1 MGIRDMF
8 DHKYPITNLHEV
20 DLTFMH
26 DDIDKMIA
34 ILDSWESIIN
44 ELKEG
49 LETLNGIDARV
60 QALESLTSGLSKAYS
75 DIDAL
80 KADNANIN
88 EQLRIIKNDFRDL
101 ITAWNQLFDD
111 YVAATQA
118 ALKKERGERISS
130 DFDLDAKIYT
140 LRYDMNHEFASIW
153 AYLEQIIPD
162 TIYNPGSGKRL
173 GFDANTRATYI
184 HLRDR
189 GLTIAELKQRHLT
202 VGDIAD
208 KYECWKLA
216 CKGRDLFNYTRHIYS
231 PVNGKLQSFHQIYSD
246 IIGRLYDSA
255 TYGDVADKQ
264 LSVQD
269 VIDLGLTYGEL
280 LTHNF

>member
-1 MGIRDMF
+1 MGIRNMF

-26 DDIDKMIA
+26 DDIDKMID
-34 ILDSWESIIN
+34 ILDSWESTIN

-49 LETLNGIDARV
+49 LNTLSGIDTRV
-60 QALESLTSGLSKAYS
+60 QALESLTSGLSKTYA

-88 EQLRIIKNDFRDL
+88 EQLRILKADFDDI

-111 YVAATQA
+111 YVAATDS
-118 ALKKERGERISS
+118 ALKAEKTARING
-130 DFDLDAKIYT
+130 DFDLDAKIYS
-140 LRYDMNHEFASIW
+140 LQYSVNQEFQAIY
-153 AYLEQIIPD
+153 AYLEHLIPD
-162 TIYNPGSGKRL
+162 TIYNPGCGVRL

-189 GLTIAELKQRHLT
+189 GLTIGQLKQRHLT
-202 VGDIAD
+202 VEDIAG
-208 KYECWKLA
+208 KFECWKLA
-216 CKGRDLFNYTRHIYS
+216 CKGRDLFNYTRHTYS

-246 IIGRLYDSA
+246 IIGRLYNSA
-255 TYGDVADKQ
+255 TYGDIADRQ

>member
-1 MGIRDMF
+1 MSIRTMF

-26 DDIDKMIA
+26 DDIDKMIS
-34 ILDSWESIIN
+34 ILEEWESTID

-49 LETLNGIDARV
+49 LNTLNGIDARV
-60 QALESLTSGLSKAYS
+60 QYLESLTSGLNKAYA
-75 DIDAL
+75 DIAAL
-80 KADNANIN
+80 KEDNANIT
-88 EQLRIIKNDFRDL
+88 EQLRILKDDFSSI

-111 YVAATQA
+111 YVAATDS
-118 ALKKERGERISS
+118 ALKAEKTARIQG
-130 DFDLDAKIYT
+130 DFDLDAKIYS
-140 LRYDMNHEFASIW
+140 LRYSVNSEFQAIY

-162 TIYNPGSGKRL
+162 TIYNPGCGIRL

-189 GLTIAELKQRHLT
+189 GITIGGLKQRHLT
-202 VGDIAD
+202 VGDIAG
-208 KYECWKLA
+208 KFECWKLA
-216 CKGRDLFNYTRHIYS
+216 CKGRDLFNYTRHMYS
-231 PVNGKLQSFHQIYSD
+231 PASGMLQSFHQIYSD
-246 IIGRLYDSA
+246 LIGRISNSA
-255 TYGDVADKQ
+255 TYQDVADREYTI
-264 LSVQD
+264 QD